1 MSTATL
7 ESHRDHAGSKSP
19 VADRLAPRLFLWL
32 HAHRVDIA
40 VLGLLLVVTGILHGI
55 GMTNNPERGD
65 DEGTYMAQAW
75 ALQQG
80 ELAHYTYWYDHPP
93 LGWVQL
99 AGFEAITGALDDSA
113 SSVAAGRH
121 AMLLVKLVSVVALYV
136 LGRRLGLAIGWS
148 ATTVALFALGP
159 LALPL
164 QRGVW
169 LDNIGVMWA
178 LIAFALAADR
188 RGRMD
193 TKALAS
199 VCLAIAVLTKA
210 TLLLV
215 APFVF
220 YVLWQSTPPR
230 LRTMTM
236 AVSGAIAGLLVSMFP
251 LMALLRGELIPS
263 DSRVSLI
270 SAAHWQ
276 LFDRES
282 SGSLFASG
290 TDAANMLDSWLGS
303 DGLFLTLGLA
313 SIVPALAIRR
323 LRPIGLCLLLHALM
337 PLRGGYLPVPYLIVV
352 IPLVALCIGGVGDT
366 LHRAATG
373 RRAAPLPDEQGF
385 TAPGR
390 IHARA
395 LLDAV
400 VPARVIRSP
409 LAIAAGIVAL
419 TAIVVATTLWFGAL
433 PRPGAAYHLLMQ
445 ALFVFVAVAS
455 AWLVLLALR
464 GHRVLQWTKIF
475 LRRGLVEEG
484 TISDPTWVRAD
495 AGRHTEHGRRRRV
508 AAGIGAG
515 AIAVTLLGGLGPT
528 WVAAHTGDEFRTD
541 DADAGVSGAQA
552 WIEDNVPRDAVIVI
566 EDSIWVDLVRAGFP
580 RENVIWYFKVDLDP
594 AVDETWRTVDYVSLH
609 DYVAA
614 DPLPIVGE
622 MIERG
627 TPVATFGEGIQK
639 VTIWEVSR

>member
-1 MSTATL
+1 MSTATVEPQL
-7 ESHRDHAGSKSP
+7 DHAGSKSLL
-19 VADRLAPRLFLWL
+19 ADRLAPRLFLWF

-40 VLGLLLVVTGILHGI
+40 VVGLLLVLTGILHGI

-65 DEGTYMAQAW
+65 DEGTYISQAW
-75 ALQQG
+75 AVQQG

-99 AGFEAITGALDDSA
+99 AGFEAITGAIDDSA

-136 LGRRLGLAIGWS
+136 LARRLGLAIGWS
-148 ATTVALFALGP
+148 ATAVLLFALSP

-169 LDNIGVMWA
+169 LDNIGAMWV

-188 RGRMD
+188 RGRMRA
-193 TKALAS
+193 KALAS
-199 VCLAIAVLTKA
+199 VCLAVAVLTKA

-220 YVLWQSTPPR
+220 YVMWQATPPR

-236 AVSGAIAGLLVSMFP
+236 AVSAAITGLLVSMFP
-251 LMALLRGELIPS
+251 LMALLRGELFPS
-263 DSRVSLI
+263 DERVSLLW
-270 SAAHWQ
+270 AAHWQ

-282 SGSLFASG
+282 SGSLFTPG
-290 TDAANMLDSWLGS
+290 TDAANLLDTWLRADS
-303 DGLFLTLGLA
+303 LLLALGLA
-313 SIVPALAIRR
+313 AIVPALAIRR

-337 PLRGGYLPVPYLIVV
+337 PLRGGYIPVPYLIVV
-352 IPLVALCIGGVGDT
+352 IPLIALCIAGVGDQ
-366 LHRAATG
+366 LHRVATG
-373 RRAAPLPDEQGF
+373 RRAAALPDE
-385 TAPGR
+385 PGYR
-390 IHARA
+390 ASSGIDAGA
-395 LLDAV
+395 LLGSVA
-400 VPARVIRSP
+400 PARIVRSP
-409 LAIAAGIVAL
+409 LAVGVGVLAL
-419 TAIVVATTLWFGAL
+419 AAIVVATALWFGAL
-433 PRPGAAYHLLMQ
+433 PRPGAAYQVLFRS
-445 ALFVFVAVAS
+445 LFVLVAVAS
-455 AWLVLLALR
+455 AGLVLLALR
-464 GHRVLQWTKIF
+464 GHRVLRWAQLLFRGRLLEETATSGTTDVRAEVGRDTRNGR
-475 LRRGLVEEG
+475 LRRVG
-484 TISDPTWVRAD
+484 
-495 AGRHTEHGRRRRV
+495 
-508 AAGIGAG
+508 AGIGAG
-515 AIAVTLLGGLGPT
+515 AIAVTLLAGLAPT
-528 WVAAHTGDEFRTD
+528 WVAAHTGDEFRTADLD
-541 DADAGVSGAQA
+541 DGVSGAQA
-552 WIEDNVPRDAVIVI
+552 WIENNVSRDAVIVV
-566 EDSIWVDLVRAGFP
+566 ENSIWLDLVHAGFP

-614 DPLPIVGE
+614 DPLPILGE